1 MASPTKVDELIQKQL
16 KNFGLK
22 DKNCFTDVKSA
33 KQFLKKVG
41 MALRYWRTERIPMAS
56 LYQAAFGSAENPT
69 KKKEVSGMNL
79 REESQR
85 LAIALTNYLL
95 ASHQGIEVNMIANRI
110 TLVHRDLVP
119 SLYVLVRR
127 HRPPHDLKG
136 LSKEA
141 KRVFE
146 FIEETKETTAGLVR
160 KFLRM
165 PANDLNDDPAYNALA
180 ELQRNFLIDRGPF
193 VMRKVGI
200 PYLSKEGYPYHCF
213 HQVHPDLVRAATK
226 ISPKQAAVNFI
237 YGYLKGAVFAMDKKL
252 ISMFGS
258 FISRAEIDEA
268 IDLLAKQDKF
278 FLWREKKARIAVL
291 NSP

>member
-1 MASPTKVDELIQKQL
+1 M
-16 KNFGLK
+16 NFGLM
-22 DKNCFTDVKSA
+22 DKNSFKNVKSA

-41 MALRYWRTERIPMAS
+41 IALRYWRTEKIPMAS
-56 LYQAAFGSAENPT
+56 LYQAALGSPENPP
-69 KKKEVSGMNL
+69 KIKDVSGMNL

-85 LAIALTNYLL
+85 LAIELTNYLL

-119 SLYVLVRR
+119 SLYVLVRH
-127 HRPPHDLKG
+127 HRLPNDLRG
-136 LSKEA
+136 ISKEA
-141 KRVFE
+141 KKVFE
-146 FIEETKETTAGLVR
+146 FIEQTKETTAGHVR

-213 HQVHPDLVRAATK
+213 HQAHTDLIRAATR

-237 YGYLKGAVFAMDKKL
+237 YGYLKGAVFAVDKKL
-252 ISMFGS
+252 ISMFS
-258 FISRAEIDEA
+258 NFISSVEIDEA
-268 IDLLAKQDKF
+268 IDLMTKQNKIS
-278 FLWREKKARIAVL
+278 LLRGKKERIAVL
-291 NSP
+291 NSR